1 MSGPVSKFRF
11 RFSLGALM
19 IVIAVCA
26 FLLVPA
32 VWMLRLERQRRQ
44 LVLAAFEAEHRAKLE
59 AERARYVATLN
70 LAQTEWTAAA
80 QAAAKTRGSA
90 TDSKAVASTLWAM
103 VSVNHPVFDQ
113 EDTKN
118 LSVEFTLVNDGQK
131 PLDPTIG
138 ESRIQINGKEL
149 DQSSAIIG
157 ESIPKEARDKA
168 LAPGESLRFSCVL
181 GKFFQAPGIYRITWV
196 GRAFRSPD
204 AVVRVL
210 PAKAT
215 ARTEKKK

>member
-44 LVLAAFEAEHRAKLE
+44 LVLAALDAEHRAKLE
-59 AERARYVATLN
+59 ADRARYAATLN
-70 LAQTEWTAAA
+70 LAQSEWTAAA
-80 QAAAKTRGSA
+80 QAATKTSGST
-90 TDSKAVASTLWAM
+90 TDSKPVASALWAM
-103 VSVNHPVFDQ
+103 VAVNHPVFAQ
-113 EDTKN
+113 ADTRN
-118 LSVEFTLVNDGQK
+118 LAVEFTLVNDGQK
-131 PLDPTIG
+131 PLNPRIG
-138 ESRIQINGKEL
+138 ESRILINGKEL
-149 DQSSAIIG
+149 DQSSAVLDQ
-157 ESIPKEARDKA
+157 SAPKEAHDKA
-168 LAPGESLRFSCVL
+168 LAPGESLRFSCTL
-181 GKFFQAPGIYRITWV
+181 GRFFQEPGIYRITWV

-210 PAKAT
+210 PAKTT
-215 ARTEKKK
+215 ARPENKK